1 MCCTQLVAPQPENC
15 LVGAAS
21 ENGGEKLRAAR
32 VTCSVTEQQQA
43 RPNGTQGFIESRCV
57 KRKAQPPNTSSSAA
71 DTAEAPA
78 RLYWR
83 PRPGD
88 TGPVHRAEPRPTN
101 ADTRPNGAGTRKARR
116 GDSGSGSGTLWTLR
130 TQLRAAEPAGPRS
143 LLRAR
148 AGETPPP
155 ALRRRNCARAPR
167 PRLRGTRGAGPG
179 ERVRAPSVC
188 REDGDQPR
196 ISRHPL

>member
-1 MCCTQLVAPQPENC
+1 MSPSNSRLGPTGPKVLSNPALQKEKRSHQTRPAQLPTPRKPQPGSTGDRDLE
-15 LVGAAS
+15 
-21 ENGGEKLRAAR
+21 
-32 VTCSVTEQQQA
+32 T
-43 RPNGTQGFIESRCV
+43 
-57 KRKAQPPNTSSSAA
+57 
-71 DTAEAPA
+71 PA
-78 RLYWR
+78 RCTARSRDRQTLT
-83 PRPGD
+83 P
-88 TGPVHRAEPRPTN
+88 A
-101 ADTRPNGAGTRKARR
+101 PNGAGTRKARR

-188 REDGDQPR
+188 GEDGDQPR